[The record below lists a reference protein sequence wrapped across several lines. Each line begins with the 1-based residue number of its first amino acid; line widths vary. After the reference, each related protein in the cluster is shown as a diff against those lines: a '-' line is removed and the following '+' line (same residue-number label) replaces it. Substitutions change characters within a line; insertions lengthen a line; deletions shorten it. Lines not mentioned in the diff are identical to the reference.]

1 MRVIR
6 WVAVAVAAACCAG
19 SARAAEGTLSLQ
31 EAIAE
36 GAARSPKA
44 ARAREAASER
54 SWADLEAAS
63 AFLPKIGVSANRMF
77 ESEFQTVPVSL
88 GAMNVVFPEVFPFGG
103 VTLDA
108 SWTVFAGF
116 SGVNRMRAS
125 LLGSEAADLESSWA
139 DFQVRQDVRLK
150 FCQALGQKRLLKLAE
165 ENVATLEEHLKM
177 VKDLLAAGRA
187 TRFDLLRVEVQRDDA
202 RSELLAARDRAAM
215 ARKALSVAM
224 GETVDDRELQGD
236 LPEPAAGPQESG
248 PVDEQPEVKAKRLE
262 ADAAARAADAAADTW
277 MPRVSVVASYQWY
290 DNGYSNSTMDPTA
303 AGGWGTDYNLGMAAS
318 WDVFG
323 GGAGLAKEM
332 QASRKADEASA
343 TAKQAL
349 LEAGYDR
356 ELWRRRLDYATEV
369 YRAKLVDVEKAA
381 ESVRLAQAGQQAG
394 TRTTTEVLDAEL
406 DSFRASAAVVSAQMD
421 AAEALIRLELAL
433 GKGE

>member
-1 MRVIR
+1 
-6 WVAVAVAAACCAG
+6 
-19 SARAAEGTLSLQ
+19 
-31 EAIAE
+31 
-36 GAARSPKA
+36 
-44 ARAREAASER
+44 
-54 SWADLEAAS
+54 
-63 AFLPKIGVSANRMF
+63 
-77 ESEFQTVPVSL
+77 
-88 GAMNVVFPEVFPFGG
+88 
-103 VTLDA
+103 
-108 SWTVFAGF
+108 
-116 SGVNRMRAS
+116 
-125 LLGSEAADLESSWA
+125 
-139 DFQVRQDVRLK
+139 
-150 FCQALGQKRLLKLAE
+150 LGQKRLLKLAE